1 MNLDDFMSGGSL
13 NTKAESLPQVYNL
26 DDDIIVAKTKELIE
40 AAMNSDKDHEVIEM
54 SKALADSN
62 DEALVLLMLLNKF
75 FYSRMANDFDEIMA
89 KMAITLSMAV
99 MKLLSD
105 DVINDEQAMAITK
118 SIVDA
123 MDDAM
128 DE

>member
-75 FYSRMANDFDEIMA
+75 FYSRMTNDFDEIMA